1 MNSDPLSWESSLC
14 TIGELASAFPS
25 RHGDDSNVLTAVGLT
40 CKALG
45 AQVGGVLSLAGDYSE
60 FVIEELWHD
69 DQSTPVS
76 IAVPLNNRQRTVV
89 RQVVQTRNVQL
100 IESPIRDDVLFESL
114 KRANPTDLGS
124 AMIAPLTSEE
134 KLTGCLFVGRLKGA
148 ASFTPS
154 DVLLLQTLATVLSLL
169 LRNLTLSD
177 EIDVLT
183 KKLSRADAQ
192 LLQSAKLAAT
202 GKLAASI
209 AHEIN
214 NPLQSVQSC
223 IYLVADSMAA
233 NGPNRQYL
241 DIAREE
247 LDRIAKIVQRLA
259 DLYRPSQEGL
269 RETDLNGLLENVFA
283 LMGKRLQQN
292 NVKLKRFL
300 TADLPPIVVVADQIK
315 QVSFNLM
322 LNAMEAMPD
331 GGELRV
337 RTRFVRE
344 QTNPRIEVIFEDTGV
359 GIAPEALE
367 RIFDPFYTTK
377 AKGTGL
383 GLSISYDIVERHGGE
398 LRVESTVGQG
408 SVFTVSLPFIGRDA
422 K

>member
-1 MNSDPLSWESSLC
+1 
-14 TIGELASAFPS
+14 
-25 RHGDDSNVLTAVGLT
+25 
-40 CKALG
+40 
-45 AQVGGVLSLAGDYSE
+45 
-60 FVIEELWHD
+60 
-69 DQSTPVS
+69 
-76 IAVPLNNRQRTVV
+76 
-89 RQVVQTRNVQL
+89 
-100 IESPIRDDVLFESL
+100 
-114 KRANPTDLGS
+114 
-124 AMIAPLTSEE
+124 MIAPLTAEE

-300 TADLPPIVVVADQIK
+300 TEICLRLSSSQIK
-315 QVSFNLM
+315 SN
-322 LNAMEAMPD
+322 
-331 GGELRV
+331 
-337 RTRFVRE
+337 RF
-344 QTNPRIEVIFEDTGV
+344 PLI
-359 GIAPEALE
+359 
-367 RIFDPFYTTK
+367 
-377 AKGTGL
+377 
-383 GLSISYDIVERHGGE
+383 
-398 LRVESTVGQG
+398 
-408 SVFTVSLPFIGRDA
+408 
-422 K
+422 